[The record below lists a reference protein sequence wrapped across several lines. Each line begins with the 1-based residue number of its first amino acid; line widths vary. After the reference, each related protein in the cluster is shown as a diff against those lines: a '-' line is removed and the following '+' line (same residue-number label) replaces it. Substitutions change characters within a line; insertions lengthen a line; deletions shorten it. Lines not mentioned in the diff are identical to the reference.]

1 MNRMGS
7 PSEEKDMGLPTIS
20 ESAFLLTEL
29 RYTLGQLHVQ
39 VLDLD
44 AETRNKIL
52 CGDRTIDQT
61 LSDMVA
67 SEGQWQTKYAQ
78 MLRIAAPGSDSSD
91 AEVPLPVNA
100 DDEQPGVETVFEHKR
115 AQTIAM
121 LEKVSGDW
129 PEELLDAVKQQV
141 AEDRRLTTDIA
152 ECRKTYFAQDRRPD
166 LEEPLQA
173 PGTH

>member
-7 PSEEKDMGLPTIS
+7 LSEEKDMGLQTIS

-44 AETRNKIL
+44 AETRNKLL

-67 SEGQWQTKYAQ
+67 SEGRWQTKFAQ
-78 MLRIAAPGSDSSD
+78 LLHVAAPGSDGSD

-121 LEKVSGDW
+121 LEKVSDDW
-129 PEELLDAVKQQV
+129 PGDLLNAVKQQV
-141 AEDRRLTTDIA
+141 AEDRKLTTDIA
-152 ECRKTYFAQDRRPD
+152 ESRKSYFAQDRRPD
-166 LEEPLQA
+166 LEEPLEA
-173 PGTH
+173 SHTS